1 MEYESGK
8 EFLDSDNDEQQLPVQ
23 EGAYYYDDA
32 AHDDAAATRE
42 STDSEALPAERC
54 RYHNG
59 SILF

>member
-1 MEYESGK
+1 MEYESG
-8 EFLDSDNDEQQLPVQ
+8 EELLDSDNNEQQLPVQ

-32 AHDDAAATRE
+32 AATRE
-42 STDSEALPAERC
+42 STDSEVLPAERC